1 MSSKTSNKTSKKSSK
16 APEKSQE
23 ILIEDLL
30 DPISGKDTCGEN
42 VRYTEIYDNIRE
54 ARREEDSSLS
64 QGVWQTDVKRAEW
77 DMVVH
82 LCVDTLISKSKDLQ
96 VAAWLTEAWLHM
108 EGMAGFVKGIQL
120 IHGLTNEY
128 WDGLYPKI
136 EADNSF
142 ELRVSP
148 FEWMN
153 NKLSEEILQILIT
166 LPSDPAALPYCY
178 TDWQDSSRI
187 ERMKKSQPVA
197 GGSGSPQDKVTFAQ
211 VTAGIEQTPTAFYAH
226 MDQSCLEAAKAL
238 NALEDDLREH
248 IGTEMPSFFKI
259 REKIDLVSHFARAV
273 LDDRGEAQK
282 KARESKEESLAGK
295 MQVNPGRIGKLQSRE
310 QAYAQLE
317 AIAAFLT
324 KIEPHSPTPYLIRRA
339 ITWGGMSLNE
349 VVQDL
354 MGQGQDTKTL
364 LYLLDIASNEG
375 EDH

>member
-1 MSSKTSNKTSKKSSK
+1 MTSKTSKKSSK
-16 APEKSQE
+16 TKAKTQE

-30 DPISGKDTCGEN
+30 DPIGGKDPCGEN
-42 VRYTEIYDNIRE
+42 VRYTDIYDNIRE
-54 ARREEDSSLS
+54 ARREEDSTLS
-64 QGVWQTDVKRAEW
+64 QGVWQSDIKRADWE
-77 DMVVH
+77 MVVR
-82 LCVDTLISKSKDLQ
+82 LCVDTLMSKSKDLQ
-96 VAAWLTEAWLHM
+96 VAAWLTEAWLYM

-128 WDGLYPKI
+128 WEGLYPKI
-136 EADNSF
+136 ESDNSF

-153 NKLSEEILQILIT
+153 NKLSEEIQQLLIT
-166 LPSDPAALPYCY
+166 LPTDPAALPYSY
-178 TDWQDSSRI
+178 NDWQDSSRV
-187 ERMKKSQPVA
+187 ERMKKSQPAA
-197 GGSGSPQDKVTFAQ
+197 GKASADQGKPTFSQ

-259 REKIDLVSHFARAV
+259 REKIDLISHFARAV
-273 LDDRGEAQK
+273 LDDRGEAQR
-282 KARESKEESLAGK
+282 KAKESKDESSSGK
-295 MQVNPGRIGKLQSRE
+295 VQVNPGRIGKLQSRE

-324 KIEPHSPTPYLIRRA
+324 KIEPHSPTRYLIRRA

-364 LYLLDIASNEG
+364 LYLLDIASDEG
-375 EDH
+375 DG